1 MNTLTVDLKQH
12 TPLIQFQADQEGA
25 TLRASEVKPR
35 LDKFIKSII
44 PNEQFKQWIK
54 DEEKPSLKY
63 QMRIDRKSMI
73 RIEKSIINEPKNLCL
88 FNGITVTIK
97 SQHNDLIEIIKR
109 NICDFFIIN
118 NFGFR
123 QSKGYGSFTVEN
135 IDGNVIVNKKPT
147 ISDYKKFAD
156 ILSKHFYNN
165 IICKEI
171 EYNNDNRFRTFYS
184 DMFKPD
190 REFNNELD
198 DEARRNIRF
207 RYQIQD
213 RFLNQ
218 MNEFPFFTQ
227 RGNLLNDFE
236 KKIEM
241 HKKRLSEIITDASIL
256 ENIFDNV
263 AQKTSTTQK
272 ELLFHYHSMILDICE
287 KEYKL
292 LKSGDSRNNIKP
304 AIFNYFIDK
313 TNWEKRF
320 IKQNITRVDPQRL
333 YQVRLE
339 GGGRNLTAQP
349 DVADSKYNY
358 IRALLGLADNFEFK
372 TNDRQKKLIV
382 KVKSVSGNE
391 ERFQSALF
399 YKIINNYIFICLK
412 KEDVLNTILNKNF
425 KFTLSCKEQRGD
437 ANRPVGNEVFL
448 GDIPTPSSDDFTISD
463 FYTYVLNY
471 FESKQ
476 YKNISTL

>member
-1 MNTLTVDLKQH
+1 MNTLTIDLKQH
-12 TPLIQFQADQEGA
+12 TPLILFQADQEGA

-44 PNEQFKQWIK
+44 PYEQFKQWIK

-63 QMRIDRKSMI
+63 QMRIDRKSMV

-88 FNGITVTIK
+88 FSGITITIK
-97 SQHNDLIEIIKR
+97 SQHNDLIEIIKN

-123 QSKGYGSFTVEN
+123 QSKGYGSFTVKKINGELI
-135 IDGNVIVNKKPT
+135 IDEEPT
-147 ISDYKKFAD
+147 RSDYKKFAN

-165 IICKEI
+165 LLYKEI
-171 EYNNDNRFRTFYS
+171 KYNNSDVFSTFYS

-190 REFNNELD
+190 REFNSKLD
-198 DEARRNIRF
+198 DEIKRKLRF
-207 RYQIQD
+207 RYKIQD

-236 KKIEM
+236 EKIEI
-241 HKKRLSEIITDASIL
+241 HKKRLSDTITDASIL

-263 AQKTSTTQK
+263 TKKTSTTQK
-272 ELLFHYHSMILDICE
+272 ELLFHYHSTIFDICE

-304 AIFNYFIDK
+304 VIFNYFIDK

-320 IKQNITRVDPQRL
+320 IKQNIAKVNTQQL
-333 YQVRLE
+333 YQVTLE
-339 GGGRNLTAQP
+339 GGGRNLAAKP
-349 DVADSKYNY
+349 DVADNKYRY

-382 KVKSVSGNE
+382 KVKSVSENE
-391 ERFQSALF
+391 ERFQSILF
-399 YKIINNYIFICLK
+399 YKIIDNYIFICLK

-425 KFTLSCKEQRGD
+425 KFTLSCKEQRGNV
-437 ANRPVGNEVFL
+437 NRPVGNDVLL
-448 GDIPTPSSDDFTISD
+448 GDIPTPSSDDFKISD

-471 FESKQ
+471 FELKQ
-476 YKNISTL
+476 YKNIATL